1 MMQESAVNDV
11 LARGRAR
18 RTWRTE
24 PAALARLVR
33 TRAGLTQAEIA
44 DVLGVDRSAVS
55 RWESGAR
62 TPRSTVL
69 TRYMDLLERIK
80 AVPHGE

>member
-1 MMQESAVNDV
+1 MHDRTVNEV

-33 TRAGLTQAEIA
+33 NRAGLTQAELA

-62 TPRSTVL
+62 TPRSAVL
-69 TRYMDLLERIK
+69 ARYMDLLDRIK
-80 AVPHGE
+80 AGPHGE